1 MHNYIYISMVN
12 SQLFSHIKKYAMPFK
27 GHLGMYNKLLN
38 STVDLY
44 GHFLKISWHLQI
56 ISPYY

>member
-44 GHFLKISWHLQI
+44 GHFLKIS
-56 ISPYY
+56 